1 MKKLF
6 TLLVFVLVP
15 VLINAQTLLD
25 VNFSGGYP
33 PAGWTIDAQPG
44 NWSAVS
50 SANAGGTAPELRFNY
65 SPTFTGLS
73 HFISPSVNTTGQ
85 TMLAFQF
92 KYYLDHYGG
101 PYTIGVAT
109 RSNGGTWNTVWSIV
123 NPTASGQGVEVV
135 SITNSDVGSANFQ
148 ISLFFSGYSYNLNYW
163 YIDDVRLFIPLAH
176 DVMVKDVLTNP
187 EYVAGTPFTPQALL
201 KNFGSNSE
209 TFNATCV
216 IKLNGSSVYTQNCS
230 NVTLSNFGTEQTV
243 SFPDFTPT
251 AANDLYEVTVTTN
264 LVGDLDPSNDS
275 RTEIFDT
282 YTTER
287 NMVVLEI
294 GTGTWCTYCPGAAL
308 GADELVT
315 NGHSVAVIEN
325 HGPTGQDPF
334 ANTYS
339 VARNSYYAIPGYPT
353 AMFDGVETFVGG
365 DHVLSNYQYYLPIYQ
380 QRKAKNSAFTVGVYG
395 EHSGNDY
402 SVSLLVSKVAVIP
415 SDWTNLVIHLALTE
429 SGIVYSWQGQTHLEY
444 VNRLMVPN
452 QNGTALDF
460 STNTTQTVNLN
471 FTLDPT
477 WVVDELEL
485 VAFIQ
490 NLDGKEILQ
499 GGKIA
504 LTELAPLPVEL
515 TSFTAKAYSGKV
527 QLDWTTATEIN
538 NSGFEVERSL
548 DGSTFF
554 PVGFV
559 KGNGTI
565 TEARSYS
572 FIDEIKFNATQP
584 IYYRLKQVDYN
595 GSVNYSDVVS
605 VVIEMPIEYALGQN
619 YPNPFNPSTKIKYSV
634 PQNGLVSI
642 VVYDLTGQEVG
653 TLLNEVKEPGNYELD
668 FNAAGL
674 SSGVYFYKMTANN
687 FSQVKKLSILK

>member
-1 MKKLF
+1 MKKLVTF
-6 TLLVFVLVP
+6 LLFFFVPFVL
-15 VLINAQTLLD
+15 NAQTLFEVD
-25 VNFSGGYP
+25 FSGGYP

-50 SANAGGTAPELRFNY
+50 STNAGGAAPELRFNWT
-65 SPTFTGLS
+65 PQFTGTT

-85 TMLAFQF
+85 TLVSFQF

-109 RSNGGTWNTVWSIV
+109 RSNGGAWNTVWSIV
-123 NPTASGQGVEVV
+123 NPTASGQGSEVV
-135 SITNSDVGSANFQ
+135 SITNSDVGAADFQ
-148 ISLFFSGYSYNLNYW
+148 ISLFFNGSSYNLNYW
-163 YIDDVRLFIPLAH
+163 YIDDVRLFVPLAH
-176 DVMVKDVLTNP
+176 DVMVKDIIINP

-201 KNFGSNSE
+201 KNFGLNSE
-209 TFNATCV
+209 TFDATCV
-216 IKLNGSSVYTQNCS
+216 INLNGTPVYTQNCPPV
-230 NVTLSNFGTEQTV
+230 NLAAGVEQTV
-243 SFPDFTPT
+243 SFPEFTPT

-275 RTEIFDT
+275 RTERFDT

-287 NMVVLEI
+287 DVVVLEI

-325 HGPTGQDPF
+325 HGPAGQDPY

-353 AMFDGVETFVGG
+353 AMFDGVESFVGG
-365 DHVLSNYQYYLPIYQ
+365 DHTISMYSYYLPIYQ
-380 QRKAKNSAFTVGVYG
+380 QRKAKNSAFAIGVYG

-402 SVSLLVSKVAVIP
+402 SVSLILSKVAAIP
-415 SDWTNLVIHLALTE
+415 SDWTNIVVHLALTE
-429 SGIVYSWQGQTHLEY
+429 SGIIYSWQGQTHLEY
-444 VNRLMVPN
+444 VNRLMVPD

-460 STNTTQTVNLN
+460 TVNNTQTVELN

-477 WVVDELEL
+477 WIVNELEL

-515 TSFTAKAYSGKV
+515 TSFTAKASGGKV

-538 NSGFEVERSL
+538 NSGFDIERSFN
-548 DGSTFF
+548 GSTFTS
-554 PVGFV
+554 VGFV
-559 KGNGTI
+559 KGNGTT
-565 TEARSYS
+565 TEPREYS
-572 FIDEIKFNATQP
+572 FMDKFEYKATQS
-584 IYYRLKQVDYN
+584 IYYRLKQVDYD
-595 GSVNYSDVVS
+595 GSVNYSNIIS
-605 VVIEMPIEYALGQN
+605 VVLEMPLEYSIGQN
-619 YPNPFNPSTKIKYSV
+619 YPNPFNPSTKMKYSV
-634 PQNGLVSI
+634 PQNGI
-642 VVYDLTGQEVG
+642 VTIKVYDLTGQEVA
-653 TLLNEVKEPGNYELD
+653 TLLNEEKHPGNYEID

-687 FSQVKKLSILK
+687 FTQVKKMSILK

>member
-6 TLLVFVLVP
+6 TFLVFVLVP
-15 VLINAQTLLD
+15 VLVNSQTLLD

-44 NWSAVS
+44 NWSAVNS
-50 SANAGGTAPELRFNY
+50 INAGGTAPELRFNY
-65 SPTFTGLS
+65 SPTFTGVS

-85 TMLAFQF
+85 TLVAFQF

-109 RSNGGTWNTVWSIV
+109 RSNGGTWNTVWSMV
-123 NPTASGQGVEVV
+123 NPTASGQGSEVV
-135 SITNSDVGSANFQ
+135 AITNSDVGSANFQ
-148 ISLFFSGYSYNLNYW
+148 ISFFFSGYSFNLNYW
-163 YIDDVRLFIPLAH
+163 YIDDVRLFVPLAH
-176 DVMVKDVLTNP
+176 DVMVKDILTNP

-201 KNFGSNSE
+201 KNLGSNSE

-243 SFPDFTPT
+243 SFQDFTPT
-251 AANDLYEVTVTTN
+251 SANDLYEVTVTTN
-264 LVGDLDPSNDS
+264 LAGDLNPSNDS
-275 RTEIFDT
+275 KIKNFDT

-308 GADELVT
+308 GADDLVT

-325 HGPTGQDPF
+325 HNGDPF

-339 VARNSYYAIPGYPT
+339 NARNTYYSVPGYPT

-365 DHVLSNYQYYLPIYQ
+365 DHTISNYPYYLPIYQ
-380 QRKAKNSAFTVGVYG
+380 QRKAINSAFTVGVFG
-395 EHSGNDY
+395 EHSGNNY
-402 SVSLLVSKVAVIP
+402 SVSLVLNKVANIP
-415 SDWTNLVIHLALTE
+415 VNWNNLVVHLALTE
-429 SGIVYSWQGQTHLEY
+429 SGIIYSWQGQTHLEY
-444 VNRLMVPN
+444 VNRLMVPD

-477 WVVDELEL
+477 WVTDELEL

-515 TSFTAKAYSGKV
+515 TSFTAKAISDKV
-527 QLDWTTATEIN
+527 YLDWTTATEIN
-538 NSGFEVERSL
+538 NSGFGIERSF
-548 DGSTFF
+548 DGNTFF
-554 PVGFV
+554 PIGFI
-559 KGNGTI
+559 KGNGTT
-565 TEARSYS
+565 TEPKVYS
-572 FIDEIKFNATQP
+572 FIDDLEFNATQS
-584 IYYRLKQVDYN
+584 IYYRLKQIDYD
-595 GSVNYSDVVS
+595 GSVNYSNIVT

-619 YPNPFNPSTKIKYSV
+619 YPNPFNPSTKMKYSV
-634 PQNGLVSI
+634 PQNGLVMI
-642 VVYDLTGQEVG
+642 KVYDLTGQEVA

-674 SSGVYFYKMTANN
+674 SSGVYFYKMTAND
-687 FSQVKKLSILK
+687 FTQVRKMSILK